1 MPSALSA
8 STILASIA
16 LCFAA
21 PRADELRFAPADGSE
36 SSMKYALTAALGIG
50 DMTITVDGQ
59 DLSAQLPLDELAGKL
74 ALELELADRFLE
86 TREGRPVRFERRY
99 VGSGSSFEMADTK
112 GARTDLFGVDGETI
126 VFEWSKSQGA
136 YVLAFKDGTGDESK
150 LELLSADLH
159 LRSLLPERELELG
172 ATWELEPRALVP
184 ALLFGYDV
192 ATLGAAAGGEEGLAQ
207 SAEELAPL
215 LDGLLAGFRA
225 RCEYVG
231 AREQDGRRLAE
242 VKLTLESDGELDL
255 RDALRDFLAEADG
268 LGDLDLDVR
277 TASGKLRIRGK
288 GTLLWNLDADHA
300 HALDLDGD
308 VELLA
313 TLEAAFADEQ
323 GGEHSAEAEV
333 ELLMELAW
341 KMQ

>member
-8 STILASIA
+8 SKILASIA

-36 SSMKYALTAALGIG
+36 ASMKYALAAALGIG
-50 DMTITVDGQ
+50 DMSITVDGQ
-59 DLSAQLPLDELAGKL
+59 DVSAQLPLDGLAGKL
-74 ALELELADRFLE
+74 ALELELAERFLE

-99 VGSGSSFEMADTK
+99 VGSASSFELAEMK
-112 GARTDLFGVDGETI
+112 GERSDIFGVDGETV

-136 YVLAFKDGTGDESK
+136 YVLAYKDGTGDETK

-159 LRSLLPERELELG
+159 LRSLLPARELEPG
-172 ATWELEPRALVP
+172 VTWELEPSALVP
-184 ALLFGYDV
+184 ALLLGYDV

-207 SAEELAPL
+207 SADELAPL

-231 AREQDGRRLAE
+231 AREQEGRKLAE
-242 VKLTLESDGELDL
+242 VKLALESDGELEL
-255 RDALRDFLAEADG
+255 RDALRDVLSTDTG

-277 TASGKLRIRGK
+277 TASGKLRVRGK
-288 GTLLWNLDADHA
+288 GTLFWDLDANRA
-300 HALDLDGD
+300 HAFDLDSD
-308 VELLA
+308 VELIA
-313 TLEAAFADEQ
+313 NIEAAFADEQ
-323 GGEHSAEAEV
+323 GGEHAAKAEV
-333 ELLMELAW
+333 ELLMELQW